1 MVVNPNEAPE
11 SYLNK
16 GQTYH
21 LRVVDTTPP
30 RFTETTKYRTFI
42 RSLSRNEDSE
52 VVWLRL
58 ARQTSVPQMTEG
70 QEMITKV
77 KTLPASHSGG
87 NGPSADAQL
96 GIWLDY

>member
-1 MVVNPNEAPE
+1 
-11 SYLNK
+11 
-16 GQTYH
+16 
-21 LRVVDTTPP
+21 
-30 RFTETTKYRTFI
+30 
-42 RSLSRNEDSE
+42 
-52 VVWLRL
+52 
-58 ARQTSVPQMTEG
+58 MTEG

>member
-21 LRVVDTTPP
+21 LRVVGTTPP

-58 ARQTSVPQMTEG
+58 ARQTVSFVLLN
-70 QEMITKV
+70 
-77 KTLPASHSGG
+77 TLVRIA
-87 NGPSADAQL
+87 L
-96 GIWLDY
+96 RC